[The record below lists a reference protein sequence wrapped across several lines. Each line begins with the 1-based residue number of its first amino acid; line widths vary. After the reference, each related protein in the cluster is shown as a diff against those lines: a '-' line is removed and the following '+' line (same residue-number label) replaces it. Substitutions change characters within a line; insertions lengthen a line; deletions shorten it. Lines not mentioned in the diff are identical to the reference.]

1 MTSTLITVDR
11 VSKKF
16 CRNLRRSLWY
26 GINDLGAELIG
37 RQRDRKEL
45 RRDEFWCLTDVSL
58 RVERADTVGLIGRN
72 GAGKTTLLRMLNG
85 LVKPDSGRIE
95 VRGCLRAL
103 IALGA
108 GFSPVLTGREN
119 VYVNGSVL
127 GMPRAEIDRLFDSI
141 VDFSGIE
148 AFIDAPVQS
157 YSSGMAVR
165 LGFAVAAHMNPDILL
180 VDEVLAVGDE
190 GFQSKCLTKIGELK
204 SQGTAIILVSHNM
217 HMIGT
222 FANRIVLMEEG
233 RHTCFEDVSEGIRAY
248 RKLFLGEPDMDIQ
261 RVCSG
266 NEKIRFPAVS
276 IPKRELVPGES
287 FSISMRYEA
296 SQEYPD
302 AEIDLGIYSG
312 AEPGLYFQATN
323 KAYQRDITL
332 RKGVGEIRIEIKSIP
347 MADALGTLGVAL
359 WSKGRTELLFWWR
372 IPLRFAGV
380 PHSTG
385 RNFLSVEYSHGAG

>member
-1 MTSTLITVDR
+1 MTSTLVTVEN

-26 GINDLGAELIG
+26 GINDLSAELIG
-37 RQRDRKEL
+37 RRSDRCEL
-45 RRDEFWCLTDVSL
+45 RKHEFWCLTDVSMQ
-58 RVERADTVGLIGRN
+58 VERADTVGLIGRN

-85 LVKPDSGRIE
+85 LIKPDSGRIE
-95 VRGCLRAL
+95 VRGCMRAL

-127 GMPRAEIDRLFDSI
+127 GIPKAEIDRLFDAI

-148 AFIDAPVQS
+148 EFIDAPVQS

-190 GFQSKCLTKIGELK
+190 GFQSKCLAKIGELK

-217 HMIGT
+217 HTIGT
-222 FANRIVLMEEG
+222 FANRVVLLENG

-248 RKLFLGEPDMDIQ
+248 RALFLGEPDMDIQ

-266 NEKIRFPAVS
+266 TEQIRFLEVS
-276 IPKRELVPGES
+276 IPKRELAPGES
-287 FSISMRYEA
+287 FSISIRYE
-296 SQEYPD
+296 SSLEYPD

-312 AEPGLYFQATN
+312 AEAGLYFQATN
-323 KAYQRDITL
+323 KAYRREITL
-332 RKGVGEIRIEIKSIP
+332 QKGIHEIRIEIKNIP
-347 MADALGTLGVAL
+347 LSDALGTLGVTL

-385 RNFLSVEYSHGAG
+385 RNFLSVEYSQDGG

>member
-1 MTSTLITVDR
+1 MTASLVTVEH

-26 GINDLGAELIG
+26 GIKDLGTELAG
-37 RQRDRKEL
+37 GERDPGAL
-45 RRDEFWCLTDVSL
+45 RRDEFWCLSDVSL
-58 RVERADTVGLIGRN
+58 QVERADTVGLIGRN
-72 GAGKTTLLRMLNG
+72 GAGKTTLLRLLNG
-85 LVKPDSGRIE
+85 LIKPDSGRIE
-95 VRGCLRAL
+95 VRGCMRAL

-108 GFSPVLTGREN
+108 GFNPVLTGREN

-127 GMPRAEIDRLFDSI
+127 GMPKAEIDRLFDAI

-148 AFIDAPVQS
+148 EFIDAPVQS

-190 GFQSKCLTKIGELK
+190 GFQSKCLSKIGELK
-204 SQGTAIILVSHNM
+204 SGGTAIILVSHNM
-217 HMIGT
+217 HTIGT
-222 FANRIVLMEEG
+222 FANRVVLMENG

-248 RKLFLGEPDMDIQ
+248 RALFVEEPDMDIQ

-266 NEKIRFPAVS
+266 NEKIRFPEVD
-276 IPKRELVPGES
+276 IPKRELAPGES
-287 FSISMRYEA
+287 FFISIRYE
-296 SQEYPD
+296 SSVQYPD
-302 AEIDLGIYSG
+302 AEIDLGIISG
-312 AEPGLYFQATN
+312 AEVGLYFQATN
-323 KAYQRDITL
+323 KAYQREITL
-332 RKGVGEIRIEIKSIP
+332 EKGRHEIRIEIKSIP
-347 MADALGTLGVAL
+347 MADALGTLGVTL
-359 WSKGRTELLFWWR
+359 WSKDRTEMLFWWR

-385 RNFLSVEYSHGAG
+385 RNFLSVEYCQDGG